1 MTADALRQAIID
13 GISAL
18 TLGTFSVSSE
28 LPWDASGT
36 PLYQKNPKVFYVDQP
51 DSEQTTIV
59 NVLCGGAGVVNVVTT
74 ISAFVVVD
82 AKLQPTNYASLV
94 EATQAVKDSTDIVGV
109 RSRECDV
116 ITTFNAD
123 SLLTEFV
130 FRFTET
136 KTS

>member
-1 MTADALRQAIID
+1 MTAQQLRQAIID
-13 GISAL
+13 GISGL

-28 LPWDASGT
+28 LPWDAAGT

-59 NVLCGGAGVVNVVTT
+59 NVLCGGAGVMNVVTT
-74 ISAFVVVD
+74 TSAYVVVD

-94 EATQAVKDSTDIVGV
+94 EAVQTVKDDNAFLPY
-109 RSRECDV
+109 RSRDCDV
-116 ITTFNAD
+116 ETTFAAD
-123 SLLTEFV
+123 TLLTEFV